1 MSGSS
6 DVLVDV
12 RNLQKYFPMRRG
24 FRRAGWLRAVDD
36 VSFSI
41 RNGETLGLVGESGC
55 GKSTLARCVVRL
67 LEPTSGTLTFAGLQ
81 LTHLDMRRL
90 RPLRR
95 QMQLVFQ
102 DPTASLNPRKAVGKI
117 IEDGLSI
124 HGIGTRAERRQRVFD
139 MLRRV
144 GLSPEHATRLP
155 RDLSGGQRQRIGIAR
170 ALVLGPKLIVADEPV
185 SALDVSVQAGIL
197 NLFNDLQKEFG
208 MTYLFISHDL
218 GVIRQV
224 SDRVGVMYL
233 GKLVELAPAP
243 SFYSRPMHP
252 YSIAL
257 LTSIPSLSPDK
268 PRDRPKLIEGELP
281 SPISPP
287 SGCRFHPRCPHAS
300 EQCRSQEPALR
311 ELLPDHLVACHHPR
325 NIAPELLL
333 APATR
338 KADTLSTP

>member
-1 MSGSS
+1 VSARS

-12 RNLQKYFPMRRG
+12 RSLQKHFPIRRG
-24 FRRAGWLRAVDD
+24 LRRAGWLRAVDD

-67 LEPTSGTLTFAGLQ
+67 LEPTSGTLTFAGLE

-124 HGIGTRAERRQRVFD
+124 HGIGTRGERRQRVFD

-144 GLSPEHATRLP
+144 GLSPEHASRLP

-257 LTSIPSLSPDK
+257 LASIPSTSPDK
-268 PRDRPKLIEGELP
+268 PRDRPKLIEGEPP
-281 SPISPP
+281 SPIAPP
-287 SGCRFHPRCPHAS
+287 SGCRFHPRCAHAG
-300 EQCRSQEPALR
+300 EQCRSQEPPLR
-311 ELLPDHLVACHHPR
+311 ELSPDHYVACHHPR
-325 NIAPELLL
+325 NVETALLL
-333 APATR
+333 ASATGE
-338 KADTLSTP
+338 ADTLSIP